1 MAKRKCDYCGREYSE
16 YDLTRRMFAKGK
28 VRYMCYKCKGK
39 GDNEVKKHKV
49 AGMEKKGLIGE
60 K

>member
-1 MAKRKCDYCGREYSE
+1 MKCDFCGKDFNK
-16 YDLTRRMFAKGK
+16 YDLERKMFGKGRVK
-28 VRYMCYKCKGK
+28 YMCYRCKGK
-39 GDNEVKKHKV
+39 CDIELKKHKV

>member
-1 MAKRKCDYCGREYSE
+1 MKRKCDYCGKEYEE
-16 YDLTRRMFAKGK
+16 YDLTRRMFARGRVK
-28 VRYMCYKCKGK
+28 YMCYKCQAK

-49 AGMEKKGLIGE
+49 AGMEKYGLIGD